1 VSRRIVV
8 TGAGGGIGAAT
19 ARHLASLGDRLLLVG
34 RREATLEE
42 VRASLPGGPHISL
55 ALDVCDERA
64 WELAAK
70 RLAPQ
75 GTLDGLVTAAGVLGP
90 IGPPGSWEVDA
101 FRQTVEINLVGT
113 LLSIL
118 SLLAPLRAGHGAV
131 VAFSGGGA
139 TSPLPRFDA
148 YAASKAAVVR
158 LVENLA
164 VELAPDGVR
173 INCVAPGFVATA
185 IHQATIDAGPQLAGD
200 AYYERTRR
208 ALDIGGDS
216 AETAAELTAF
226 LLSHDAEGITG
237 RLVSARWDPWTD
249 PAFRERLRSDPDLAR
264 LRRIDDQAFTACPRP
279 PD

>member
-1 VSRRIVV
+1 M
-8 TGAGGGIGAAT
+8 
-19 ARHLASLGDRLLLVG
+19 
-34 RREATLEE
+34 
-42 VRASLPGGPHISL
+42 
-55 ALDVCDERA
+55 
-64 WELAAK
+64 
-70 RLAPQ
+70 
-75 GTLDGLVTAAGVLGP
+75 LGP
-90 IGPPGSWEVDA
+90 IGPPGSWDVDA
-101 FRQTVEINLVGT
+101 FRQTIEINLVGT
-113 LLSIL
+113 LLSVL

-158 LVENLA
+158 LVNLA

-208 ALDIGGDS
+208 ALDVGGDS
-216 AETAAELTAF
+216 ADTAAELTAF

-237 RLVSARWDPWTD
+237 RL
-249 PAFRERLRSDPDLAR
+249 
-264 LRRIDDQAFTACPRP
+264 LRRPVGPVDRSGLSRAPAQRPRP
-279 PD
+279 GPAPPHRRPGFHGASAASPRSQIRISPLFLICPNTGSTTCWRNR